1 MFEQALTSNG
11 QSGHARLCMAVF
23 VFTKMNM
30 YVNLKKLI

>member
-11 QSGHARLCMAVF
+11 QSGHARLCMAAF

-30 YVNLKKLI
+30 YVNMNKLV